1 MDDRLSEYHFK
12 QRITFNWSSQNECNI
27 KSVTIPY
34 QGGEGLHK
42 MLKYQ
47 NNSVVQKLAV
57 NL

>member
-42 MLKYQ
+42 MLKLPKQ
-47 NNSVVQKLAV
+47 
-57 NL
+57 